1 MGLRFCGAKSVSGRA
16 CWLSGVGFGAAGQT
30 ELICA
35 GLKVNTGEAPQT

>member
-1 MGLRFCGAKSVSGRA
+1 MRVCVSVVFLVA

-35 GLKVNTGEAPQT
+35 GLKVNTCEAPQT